1 MDDHPSAQRRLA
13 AILAADIA
21 GYSRLMGEDEA
32 ATVRDLKGHQAV
44 VLPLV
49 GRYGGRIIDTAG
61 DGILAEFP
69 SVINATECAVEIQTI
84 MATRNEGVRESRRM
98 RFRIGINL
106 GDVIHDETRIY
117 GDGIN
122 VAARLEGIAEPGGIC
137 ISRQVFDQVS
147 RSIKMDFQALGPRT
161 LKNIAQPV
169 DVFAIAPADGGVGPG
184 VAAPNA
190 VDLRQEIRFCT
201 APDGVQLA
209 YSKIG
214 QGPPLMKTGN
224 WMTHLEYDL
233 ESPIW
238 RHLYRELAKDHT
250 LVRYDAR
257 GNGLSD
263 RTVDEI
269 SFDAFVRDLEAVA
282 DAADVT
288 RFTLLGIS
296 QGCAVSIAYAV
307 RHPERVSHLILYGGF
322 ALGWNKRVRSADQKE
337 EDAALVTLMRLG
349 WGKENPAF
357 RQLFTS
363 QFMPG
368 ATKEQADWFN
378 ELERITVSGDV
389 AARIFEAVGE
399 IDVTAMLPQVSVPTL
414 VLHARDDARVPFEAG
429 RRMAAGIPGARFV
442 TLEGATTCSS
452 RPSRPLASSWS
463 TPGGSSPPN
472 EYTRASRGGLGCDD
486 GVSNTTF
493 DRTAGSHTTDYA
505 ELPDSRRNPKSV
517 FCKLC
522 GGIPSA
528 QCAERRSRSR
538 WLAALPAWTAAER
551 VAFFSSN
558 TSRLRARTSSAVSRS
573 SSATARVL
581 SRTSAA
587 KSRSRSRVRRPGSG
601 AKSSARLAPRAP
613 PRRNPTA
620 IAEPE

>member
-1 MDDHPSAQRRLA
+1 MMDDHSSTTRRLA

-32 ATVRDLKGHQAV
+32 ATVRDLKAHQAV

-49 GRYGGRIIDTAG
+49 GLYGGRIIDTAG

-84 MATRNEGVRESRRM
+84 MATRNEPVPESRRM

-147 RSIKMDFQALGPRT
+147 RSIKADFQALGPRT

-169 DVFAIAPADGGVGPG
+169 DVFALAPADGDVGPG
-184 VAAPNA
+184 VTAPNA
-190 VDLRQEIRFCT
+190 VDLTQEIRFCT

-238 RHLYRELAKDHT
+238 RHLYRELVKDYT
-250 LVRYDAR
+250 LIRYDAR

-269 SFDAFVRDLEAVA
+269 SFDAFVSDLEAVA

-288 RFTLLGIS
+288 RFALFGIS

-322 ALGWNKRVRSADQKE
+322 ALGWNKRVRSAVQKE
-337 EDAALVTLMRLG
+337 EDAAMLTLMRAGLG
-349 WGKENPAF
+349 QGESSLPPALHLLVHP
-357 RQLFTS
+357 RRDQGAGRLVQRAGAHNGIGGVGRPDIRGNRRIRCHRAAPAGQRADARAARARRRPRPLRS
-363 QFMPG
+363 RAPHGGRYSGRPVRRPCRG
-368 ATKEQADWFN
+368 AT
-378 ELERITVSGDV
+378 IS
-389 AARIFEAVGE
+389 
-399 IDVTAMLPQVSVPTL
+399 
-414 VLHARDDARVPFEAG
+414 
-429 RRMAAGIPGARFV
+429 
-442 TLEGATTCSS
+442 SS
-452 RPSRPLASSWS
+452 RPSRPLASS
-463 TPGGSSPPN
+463 
-472 EYTRASRGGLGCDD
+472 
-486 GVSNTTF
+486 
-493 DRTAGSHTTDYA
+493 
-505 ELPDSRRNPKSV
+505 
-517 FCKLC
+517 
-522 GGIPSA
+522 
-528 QCAERRSRSR
+528 
-538 WLAALPAWTAAER
+538 
-551 VAFFSSN
+551 
-558 TSRLRARTSSAVSRS
+558 
-573 SSATARVL
+573 
-581 SRTSAA
+581 
-587 KSRSRSRVRRPGSG
+587 
-601 AKSSARLAPRAP
+601 
-613 PRRNPTA
+613 
-620 IAEPE
+620 